1 MTSYCDIK
9 DAYSNNDELDKLARN
24 FNNKKQLVKQVRQDY
39 KKDKQMLK
47 KNVEQLKK
55 LSGYDFCRQDEKY
68 SQYNDQFTDN
78 TFDSGSSV
86 SLNSPS
92 EHTIVMKN
100 SDVEDSDFS
109 SYSSQSSQSSQSAQ
123 SSNFEP
129 TSKSTGQDYSIN
141 VDKINRVL
149 NSKIKNK
156 KYLFDECMS
165 CDSIS
170 QDSVASDDDII
181 NHASKCSKC
190 KRKIMKILHNKKN
203 PKKHI
208 NESDY
213 SNKTAEIIT
222 KSSASNLKE
231 FIIICGIGLLIIF
244 LLDFVMRVSR
254 NS

>member
-9 DAYSNNDELDKLARN
+9 DAYSNNDALDKLARN

-39 KKDKQMLK
+39 KKDKQILK

-55 LSGYDFCRQDEKY
+55 LAGYDFCSRDENY
-68 SQYNDQFTDN
+68 SQYTDN

-109 SYSSQSSQSSQSAQ
+109 SYSSQSSK

-149 NSKIKNK
+149 NGKIKNK

-170 QDSVASDDDII
+170 QDSVTSDDDII

-190 KRKIMKILHNKKN
+190 KRKIMKILHNKKK

-208 NESDY
+208 NENDY